1 MAAYVKRTQRR
12 MGTLTS
18 RSSLYMMLYLAT
30 VKFRQ
35 NFKGWS
41 SDYAGNHH
49 ARHVRAGRLR
59 ASFLLHR
66 RNEGRGRGIPLGKP
80 IPTRCSIPSPIPCS
94 RRSIDLGTSCTRRSR
109 TRYSSLSSK
118 RSTHSMKRTAPSG
131 APMRLGSWA
140 ITCSIRPCI
149 RSCTSTS
156 SSCAMR
162 ASRAFRARTAT
173 RCTLSSRA
181 STTRW
186 CSR

>member
-1 MAAYVKRTQRR
+1 
-12 MGTLTS
+12 
-18 RSSLYMMLYLAT
+18 MLYLAT
-30 VKFRQ
+30 VKFPSGAQRMEFRLCRQ
-35 NFKGWS
+35 S
-41 SDYAGNHH
+41 SRTTRSGRTPTRVISPPSAE
-49 ARHVRAGRLR
+49 RRTRLR
-59 ASFLLHR
+59 HSSW
-66 RNEGRGRGIPLGKP
+66 ETKG
-80 IPTRCSIPSPIPCS
+80 PTRCSIPSPIPCS

-109 TRYSSLSSK
+109 TRYSSPSSK
-118 RSTHSMKRTAPSG
+118 RSMHSMKRTAPSG

-162 ASRAFRARTAT
+162 ASRAFRARTAA

-186 CSR
+186 CSP